1 MSLITCLLF
10 DCCLIS
16 LCCLNFLISSASR
29 SSEEDEQIKIKDKN
43 EKSKTPIISRER
55 SFSFFARKGG
65 RLTDVNFG
73 ITDINDLHGFL
84 SDTFHSLLCLK
95 EGLKLMKSCVKG
107 DLVPLV
113 KKYAPFTQ
121 DFMAGSPKRSVS
133 SSQT

>member
-1 MSLITCLLF
+1 MSK
-10 DCCLIS
+10 
-16 LCCLNFLISSASR
+16 
-29 SSEEDEQIKIKDKN
+29 QIKIKDKN

-55 SFSFFARKGG
+55 SFSFFAREE
-65 RLTDVNFG
+65 RRPVLTDVNFG